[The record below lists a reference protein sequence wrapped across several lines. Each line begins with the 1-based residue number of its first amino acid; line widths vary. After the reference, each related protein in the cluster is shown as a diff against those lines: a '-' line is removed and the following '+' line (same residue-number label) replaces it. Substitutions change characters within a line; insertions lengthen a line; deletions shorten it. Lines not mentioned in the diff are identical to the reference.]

1 MKSKENIKNLLNDL
15 LYLEEK
21 YKIEDILNI
30 LDEYTKIFSNKL
42 HFNLEN

>member
-42 HFNLEN
+42 HINPKN